1 LDAKDKVELGR
12 GGGDWL
18 IDWAF
23 LQVTIGGTDTRPP
36 TFAEWDND
44 SLKTELDVCIV
55 SLRVWLDYNIMSV
68 LSTYFPPLALCSGM
82 AAYYHFVK
90 EMEEAVLHAFLT
102 LAL

>member
-1 LDAKDKVELGR
+1 
-12 GGGDWL
+12 
-18 IDWAF
+18 
-23 LQVTIGGTDTRPP
+23 
-36 TFAEWDND
+36 
-44 SLKTELDVCIV
+44 VCIV